1 MDIFLRDANA
11 TVSRHRRDF
20 EHVEIETGD
29 GFDGENVEIRTDPNG
44 FTYEYE
50 YYEDD
55 ESDGE
60 EQFKISLTDTGENVK
75 KWTRVFSTRG

>member
-1 MDIFLRDANA
+1 MDIFLRDSNA

-60 EQFKISLTDTGENVK
+60 GQFKISFTKNKYFEINMSLK
-75 KWTRVFSTRG
+75 KIEEK

>member
-1 MDIFLRDANA
+1 MDIFLRDSNA

-60 EQFKISLTDTGENVK
+60 EQFIISFTKNKYFEIDMSLKKIEEK
-75 KWTRVFSTRG
+75 